1 MVYTHTFCFELS
13 NAALLR
19 GQILRPTVIPVGL
32 VLLMFDL
39 VLVLLR
45 TLVLVFLL
53 VVAGL
58 AMVVRVMVQM
68 GVLMG
73 MEAIVKQVH

>member
-1 MVYTHTFCFELS
+1 MVYTHTFCFELL
-13 NAALLR
+13 NAGLLR

-32 VLLMFDL
+32 ELLTFDL

-73 MEAIVKQVH
+73 TEAIVKQVH